1 MNNQKYIR
9 IAASVIVAC
18 MFVIVPSDK
27 MVNGHSFD
35 FTYKF
40 IWNLGVADGDAFPYV
55 PNVDFL
61 IAQIAGILAIVWLLT
76 KNKE

>member
-9 IAASVIVAC
+9 IAASVIVAF

-27 MVNGHSFD
+27 MVSGQSLD

-40 IWNLGVADGDAFPYV
+40 IWDLGVPDGDIFPYV
-55 PNVDFL
+55 PNVGFL
-61 IAQIAGILAIVWLLT
+61 IAQIIGVLAIVWLLS
-76 KNKE
+76 KVKI